1 MMTALIIIGI
11 IVLIIV
17 FLVMCSIRAELKF
30 YGGKLDFKVKYL
42 FFTIYPFK
50 EKTEKKKKKTDRSE
64 QRVKNIE
71 VESDVKKAE
80 DYAGDTVDEIS
91 DDILMG
97 KTNKAVKK
105 INNIKTKIEQAK
117 ILWEFTKDPL
127 LKLFR
132 HIWIN
137 DLVVDFVAGGKD
149 AFEAAMN
156 YGKLNA
162 VTYNVISLIRIWFP
176 ISVQTVDIACD
187 FNSKESKFDGEFSV
201 NLRLGTLI
209 SVAVVWLLEFM
220 KHRNE
225 LSGQT
230 DKNDVSEPVRS

>member
-1 MMTALIIIGI
+1 MG
-11 IVLIIV
+11 VY
-17 FLVMCSIRAELKF
+17 K
-30 YGGKLDFKVKYL
+30 
-42 FFTIYPFK
+42 
-50 EKTEKKKKKTDRSE
+50 RS
-64 QRVKNIE
+64 
-71 VESDVKKAE
+71 
-80 DYAGDTVDEIS
+80 
-91 DDILMG
+91 
-97 KTNKAVKK
+97 
-105 INNIKTKIEQAK
+105 
-117 ILWEFTKDPL
+117 L

-137 DLVVDFVAGGKD
+137 DLVVDFVAGGED